1 MDVLLRFHFWKR
13 IFVWMGPKSKEKLKA
28 MLMQNV
34 WGKRE
39 NDEYAGIDRIAI
51 ILVARSSS

>member
-1 MDVLLRFHFWKR
+1 
-13 IFVWMGPKSKEKLKA
+13 MGPKSQEKLKA
-28 MLMQNV
+28 MLLQNV

-51 ILVARSSS
+51 ILVARSSSWLVENVDGNQFDTSA